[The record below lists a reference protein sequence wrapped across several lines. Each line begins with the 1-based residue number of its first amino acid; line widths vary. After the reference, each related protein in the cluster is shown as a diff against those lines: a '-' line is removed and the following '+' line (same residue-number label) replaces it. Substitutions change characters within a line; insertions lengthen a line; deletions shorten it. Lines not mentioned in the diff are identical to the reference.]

1 MRAYERL
8 LRYARVHT
16 ASDETGEGTPSTP
29 CQFDLARLLAEEL
42 RALGAA

>member
-8 LRYARVHT
+8 LRYARIHT
-16 ASDETGEGTPSTP
+16 ASSETGAGTPSTA
-29 CQFDLARLLAEEL
+29 CQFDLAAILAEEL